1 MATQTLA
8 ARMDNVEQRVTRLEE
23 LPARVDAL
31 ALQISQLGDEMHG
44 EFSTVR
50 DEIRGG
56 DEETRRTLRDE
67 IRAGDEETRRVL
79 RDEIR
84 GGDEETRHVLR
95 DEIRGGDEETRHV
108 LRDEI
113 RGGDEETRHVLRDE
127 IRAGDEETRRALR
140 DEIRAGVA
148 EVKAQGLMLY
158 EAQQAA
164 WKLFD
169 EERRANRP
177 TE

>member
-8 ARMDNVEQRVTRLEE
+8 ARMDNVEQRVARLEE

-31 ALQISQLGDEMHG
+31 AVQISQLSEEMHG
-44 EFSTVR
+44 EFSA
-50 DEIRGG
+50 IRGEMAAG
-56 DEETRRTLRDE
+56 FSDVREEIL
-67 IRAGDEETRRVL
+67 AGDQETRRVL
-79 RDEIR
+79 GDEIR
-84 GGDEETRHVLR
+84 TGLG
-95 DEIRGGDEETRHV
+95 
-108 LRDEI
+108 
-113 RGGDEETRHVLRDE
+113 
-127 IRAGDEETRRALR
+127 
-140 DEIRAGVA
+140 

-169 EERRANRP
+169 EERRANRQ